1 MSENTMA
8 AASPEASE
16 GQRVALIDDPI
27 TVGELAEAVSRSP
40 IDLLRILMKFGMMVP
55 ITQAIDFETASIV
68 CAELDI
74 QIGLRSEQPEAP
86 VAEAV
91 EELPEA
97 EAEADEA
104 APTASPTAARRSLI
118 QDVIGAETPQE
129 LLPRPLVVTVLGH
142 VDHGKTTLLDT
153 IRQANVVE
161 SEAGGITQATGAYQ
175 VRHETD
181 GQIQLIT
188 FIDTP
193 GHEAFTQMRA
203 RGAEVTDLVILVVA
217 ADDGVMPQT
226 EEAIDHAQAAE
237 VPILV
242 ALNKIDRPNANL
254 NRVMTQLSNHGL
266 TPTDWEG
273 DTQVV
278 PISALTGENID
289 DLLDTITLLTDELAP
304 RANPR
309 GRTVGTVLE
318 AHVDRKQGVTTML
331 LVQNGTLRKGDYVS
345 TGNTWGRIKSMK
357 AFDGA
362 LLREAGPGAPVQV
375 LGLSEPP
382 VAGEFWACHA
392 TKKQAEQQAKARR
405 QQDRVADQ
413 ATPAPE
419 DFFAFDQ
426 LQEEKELRL
435 IVRADVQGS
444 LDPVLS
450 SLRGIK
456 QNEIKIQVLRH
467 AVGDVSANDVLLAE
481 ASQAMIVGFNV
492 GVERAVEERAQAEG
506 IRVRLYRIIYDL
518 VEDIEK
524 LLSGML
530 EPVYAE
536 IVIGQA
542 EVRQSFLVK
551 GGRAAGCVVVDGV
564 VKSNAQARLVRP
576 GSQERSTRITEL
588 RRYRDRV
595 DTVSMGQECG
605 IRLLDINDF
614 ADGDLIEV
622 LELQE
627 QARQL

>member
-1 MSENTMA
+1 MSEDTMA
-8 AASPEASE
+8 VAASEASE
-16 GQRVALIDDPI
+16 GPRVVLIDDPI
-27 TVGELAEAVSRSP
+27 TVGALAEAVGRSP
-40 IDLLRILMKFGMMVP
+40 IDLLRILMKFGVMAP

-74 QIGLRSEQPEAP
+74 QIGLRSEH
-86 VAEAV
+86 AEEPATAEPV
-91 EELPEA
+91 EEPPE
-97 EAEADEA
+97 EEA
-104 APTASPTAARRSLI
+104 ATDAAAPAAARRSLI
-118 QDVIGAETPQE
+118 RDVIEAEAPQA
-129 LLPRPLVVTVLGH
+129 LRPRPLVVTVLGH

-181 GQIQLIT
+181 GQIQIIT

-203 RGAEVTDLVILVVA
+203 RGAEVTDLAILVVA

-254 NRVMTQLSNHGL
+254 NRVLTQLSNQGL

-331 LVQNGTLRKGDYVS
+331 LVQNGALRKGDYVA
-345 TGNTWGRIKSMK
+345 TGNAWGRIKSMK

-362 LLREAGPGAPVQV
+362 LLREAGPGTPVQV

-382 VAGEFWACHA
+382 VAGEFFACHA
-392 TKKQAEQQAKARR
+392 TKKQAEQQAKAHR
-405 QQDRVADQ
+405 QKDSGADQ
-413 ATPAPE
+413 ATAAEPE

-444 LDPVLS
+444 LEPVLS

-456 QNEIKIQVLRH
+456 QDEIKIQVLRH
-467 AVGDVSANDVLLAE
+467 AVGDVSLNDVLLAE

-492 GVERAVEERAQAEG
+492 GAERTVEERAQAEG
-506 IRVRLYRIIYDL
+506 IRIRLYRIIYDL

-530 EPVYAE
+530 DPVYAE

-564 VKSNAQARLVRP
+564 VKNNAQARLVRP
-576 GSQERSTRITEL
+576 GRQERLTRITEL

-595 DTVSMGQECG
+595 DTVNMGQECG
-605 IRLLDINDF
+605 IRLLDIDDF